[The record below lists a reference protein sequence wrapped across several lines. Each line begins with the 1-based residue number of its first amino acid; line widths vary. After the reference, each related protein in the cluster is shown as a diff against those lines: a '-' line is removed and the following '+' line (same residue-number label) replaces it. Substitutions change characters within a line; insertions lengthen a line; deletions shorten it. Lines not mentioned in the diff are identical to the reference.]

1 MKKHITLLTLLIVIL
16 PLAGFSQ
23 DEKGSSLDFSC
34 DFVSRYIWR
43 GLNLGGNTPSAQPTI
58 GLEFGKN
65 KHAFT
70 LGTFGAWSFG
80 GQQLQEADLYLSYTY
95 NETFTLL
102 FTDYFFPMDD
112 GSGAKYFDYR
122 SASTGHLF
130 EGTFVFEGT
139 EKLPVSLLFAMNFYG
154 ADAKRLNPDGTEKG
168 LFMSKYVELGYSTTI
183 SEVTTSFFIGAA
195 LDQPDKALGETA
207 FYGNRSAG
215 VINLGCKLEKEVKAG
230 NGLVLPLSTQLV
242 FNPEASRVFMVFG
255 ITL

>member
-1 MKKHITLLTLLIVIL
+1 MKKHIALITLLIVI
-16 PLAGFSQ
+16 FSVSGQTQ
-23 DEKGSSLDFSC
+23 DEKGRSLDFGC
-34 DFVSRYIWR
+34 ELVSRYVWR
-43 GLNLGGNTPSAQPTI
+43 GLNLGGNIPSAQPTI
-58 GLEFGKN
+58 GLDFGKN

-80 GQQLQEADLYLSYTY
+80 GQQIQEADLFLSYTY
-95 NETFTLL
+95 NETFTLI

-112 GSGAKYFDYR
+112 GSGPKYFDYR

-130 EGTFVFEGT
+130 EGTFKFEGS
-139 EKLPVSLLFAMNFYG
+139 EKIPFSLLFAMNFYG
-154 ADAKRLNPDGTEKG
+154 ADAKRLNADGTEKG

-195 LDQPDKALGETA
+195 LDQPDKVLGETT

-215 VINLGCKLEKEVKAG
+215 VINLGCKLEKEVKIG
-230 NGLVLPLSTQLV
+230 NGLVLPLNTQLV

-255 ITL
+255 VTL